1 MFRDGFPTEEQLL
14 SFAAGGER
22 MVAQGRVAIV
32 LCLFTIPLFQLLYY
46 QRIDAASLTGLGAI
60 CIALLLS
67 LFYFVLSRRRDSLR
81 WLPYVTSLSDVT
93 LISAALSV
101 FLVLNKPHM
110 AVNNRVIWDIYL
122 LAIGATALRPRPGV
136 VVATTLVAILQYL
149 TITLYAG
156 LHWNLNDPVWAPFY
170 YGVFNWPTQISRIV
184 LMAATGIL
192 AIAIIHEVSQ
202 ISRLAGTD
210 SLTRIFNRTYFT
222 LRITEEAERAHRY
235 RHVLTLVMVD
245 IDHFKKINDELGH
258 EYGDRA
264 LAEVAQHLK
273 DGLRSSDILFRY
285 GGDELAILMPETTVE
300 DAQAILR
307 RIADSL
313 DQIDLQGEKLTI
325 SAGIAS
331 LPADAQSDQELI
343 QAADK
348 RLYAAKDHGRN
359 CIMPATL
366 DPVLPDAQ
374 A

>member
-1 MFRDGFPTEEQLL
+1 MVREGFPAEEQLL

-22 MVAQGRVAIV
+22 IVAQGRVAIV

-46 QRIDAASLTGLGAI
+46 QQIDAATLTGVGAI
-60 CIALLLS
+60 CLALLLS
-67 LFYFVLSRRRDSLR
+67 LFYFALSRRHDSLR

-101 FLVLNKPHM
+101 FLVLNKPNL

-122 LAIGATALRPRPGV
+122 LAIGATALRPRRGV

-149 TITLYAG
+149 TIALYAD
-156 LHWNLNDPVWAPFY
+156 LRWNLNDPAWATFY
-170 YGVFNWPTQISRIV
+170 YGAFSWPTQISRIV
-184 LMAATGIL
+184 LMGATGIL
-192 AIAIIHEVSQ
+192 AIVLSREVSQ

-210 SLTRIFNRTYFT
+210 SLTNIFNRTYFT

-235 RHVLTLVMVD
+235 HHALTLVMVD

-258 EYGDRA
+258 AYGDKA
-264 LAEVAQHLK
+264 LAEVARHLK
-273 DGLRSSDILFRY
+273 EGLRSSDTLFRY
-285 GGDELAILMPETTVE
+285 GGDELAILMPETGVE
-300 DAQAILR
+300 DAHAILR

-348 RLYAAKDHGRN
+348 RLYAAKKHGRN